1 MREEIV
7 EQFNNSVLVALN
19 DSVSS
24 RWVLDFLSTMSLCP
38 EDWKIGLLHFYKEP
52 SASEELMGKKFTE
65 EQPEK
70 MKKLLERARNRLV
83 ESGYHPDRIE
93 YSLITDPYPTVAEGI
108 IDQAKKRHATMII
121 IGRKKMSKAEEFVKG
136 DISVKLVRALDGVA
150 VLVVKSL

>member
-1 MREEIV
+1 M
-7 EQFNNSVLVALN
+7 EQFKNSVLVALN

-24 RWVLDFLSTMSLCP
+24 RWVLDFLSRMSLCP
-38 EDWKIGLLHFYKEP
+38 EDWKICLLHFYKEP
-52 SASEELMGKKFTE
+52 SASEDLMGKKFTE
-65 EQPEK
+65 AQPEK

-93 YSLITDPYPTVAEGI
+93 YSLITGPYPTVAEGI
-108 IDQAKKRHATMII
+108 IDQAKKRQATMIV